1 MGDEYDSSRRVQL
14 SVAEFGAGAR
24 RRHRKLS
31 SVVPHH
37 ESNVG
42 KSCMDLLPQRMGHP
56 CKLTDSTF
64 DFT

>member
-1 MGDEYDSSRRVQL
+1 MWETGMTLRGVCSL
-14 SVAEFGAGAR
+14 SLAEFGAGAR

-37 ESNVG
+37 GSNVG
-42 KSCMDLLPQRMGHP
+42 KGCMDLLPHGTP
-56 CKLTDSTF
+56 CTLTVSTL